1 MFEYSV
7 ISCFRFS
14 NPSWPRAGVSAPMRP
29 SNWPWGVPGQR
40 LECPVG
46 QLARIG
52 AGCGGNGARI
62 GGAEG
67 AGDCFV
73 GIVEA
78 VLDRVRQPH
87 VLPHQVERL
96 GSILNGDP
104 VDDGPAAEFQVVH
117 EIPAPSRIDD
127 RARPADRRHPMP
139 HLSGKLGRALR
150 GGKLESEQ
158 PPGRGSSLADLD
170 QQFGEAL
177 SPEGLQVPDV
187 ESFLRCHIV
196 GGWNCSLDGQNLDR
210 SLQIAQ

>member
-1 MFEYSV
+1 MSLEHSSSGWFEASACTAAPGGRPPSLVQHGPSV
-7 ISCFRFS
+7 
-14 NPSWPRAGVSAPMRP
+14 A
-29 SNWPWGVPGQR
+29 
-40 LECPVG
+40 
-46 QLARIG
+46 
-52 AGCGGNGARI
+52 NGARI

-78 VLDRVRQPH
+78 VLDRVRQSH

-150 GGKLESEQ
+150 AGKLESK
-158 PPGRGSSLADLD
+158 
-170 QQFGEAL
+170 
-177 SPEGLQVPDV
+177 
-187 ESFLRCHIV
+187 
-196 GGWNCSLDGQNLDR
+196 
-210 SLQIAQ
+210 